1 MNVLFKKNN
10 KFVFYK
16 VNDIKGYK
24 FRPRKRIN
32 NLVIVDNNMINKIL
46 LKKITKDIN
55 NVILTV
61 KLMLNSNVTI
71 VGDCNMMIVEIN
83 RILNNIEFK
92 YKKYLDEF
100 DYFDL
105 IKKLYSLNMSL
116 NLKKKLIENNI

>member
-1 MNVLFKKNN
+1 MNVVFKKNN

-46 LKKITKDIN
+46 LKKINKDIN